1 LTADNEAARRW
12 QQKAGGKK
20 GVRNMLPFSTQSA
33 TGKRVIPGTPV
44 FDGDSARAGYALNA
58 MCFSFNEKA
67 NRDAFG
73 ADEEA
78 YMARFALTDAQ
89 KKAVRDR
96 DVPAMI
102 SAGGNVYYLA
112 KLAGIFGLNV
122 QDLGALQTGMALE
135 EFKAALLA
143 HSITERRIA
152 A

>member
-1 LTADNEAARRW
+1 MMPHAA
-12 QQKAGGKK
+12 ANPPKK
-20 GVRNMLPFSTQSA
+20 RTIA
-33 TGKRVIPGTPV
+33 GTPV
-44 FDGDSARAGYALNA
+44 FDGDAARAGYALNA
-58 MCFSFNEKA
+58 MCFSFNDKA
-67 NRDAFG
+67 NRDAFV

-78 YMARFALTDAQ
+78 YMARFALTEAQ
-89 KKAVRDR
+89 KKAVRER

-122 QDLGALQTGMALE
+122 QDLGSLQTGMPLDD
-135 EFKAALLA
+135 FKAALLA

>member
-1 LTADNEAARRW
+1 
-12 QQKAGGKK
+12 
-20 GVRNMLPFSTQSA
+20 MLPFSTQST

-44 FDGDSARAGYALNA
+44 FDGESAQSGYALNA

-67 NRDAFG
+67 NRDAFV

-143 HSITERRIA
+143 HSITARRIA

>member
-1 LTADNEAARRW
+1 
-12 QQKAGGKK
+12 
-20 GVRNMLPFSTQSA
+20 MLPFSTQSA

-44 FDGDSARAGYALNA
+44 FDGESAQSGYALNA

-67 NRDAFG
+67 NREAFM
-73 ADEEA
+73 ADDEA
-78 YMARFALTDAQ
+78 YMARFALTEAQ
-89 KKAVRDR
+89 KKAVRER

-122 QDLGALQTGMALE
+122 QDLGALQTGMRLE

-143 HSITERRIA
+143 HSITERRVA